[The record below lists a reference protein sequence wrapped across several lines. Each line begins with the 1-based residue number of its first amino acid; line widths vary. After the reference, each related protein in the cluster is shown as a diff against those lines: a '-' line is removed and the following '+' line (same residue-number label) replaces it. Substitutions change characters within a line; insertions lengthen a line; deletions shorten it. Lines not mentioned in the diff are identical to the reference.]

1 MPPTPDA
8 LAAPFV
14 GPDRGRADACPGAL
28 RLHPAEDGQLARLRL
43 PGGYLTYHQLLALA
57 DAADALGDGEVEIT
71 SRGNLQLR
79 GLREQ
84 CATDLA
90 ERLRS
95 VGLLPS
101 DTHERVRNIAASPLA
116 GLDGRGAP
124 GVDLPYWVR
133 ELDAALCAA
142 PWAARLSGKFL
153 FALDDGRGDT
163 AALDADVTLIAIG
176 DGRAL
181 LRLGRA
187 DHASTVD
194 HPVPAALDAARH
206 FLDLAAGRA
215 WHLREVQSELPAGD
229 VPLPRFT
236 GERPVLG
243 AIPGGGG
250 GGDGG
255 GGGGGRGGGVSV
267 GLRFGRATSAQWRLL
282 ADALASAGEGCD
294 GASGGGGASVRLT
307 PWRGVVVPGAGA
319 DWLPRLADAGF
330 RVESG
335 GPWEGVSACTGLP
348 GCGKALADVRAQAV
362 RAIAAVPAV
371 GLPVHWSGC
380 ERRCGHPAG
389 RWVDVLATATGYRV
403 AVDGRAREVGR
414 GAGGGGAEIVRAG
427 IGSGGRGVAGGG
439 AEENIYA
446 EIIRA
451 GINSAGCNTG
461 DKNSTKNDI
470 TGQNGTGQNGTGC
483 NGTGRNSAENRSAE
497 NRSAENHSAE
507 NDSTERNSAENDI
520 AEAVAEARNAE
531 WRRTE

>member
-8 LAAPFV
+8 FAAPFV

-28 RLHPAEDGQLARLRL
+28 RLHLAEDGHLARLRL
-43 PGGYLTYHQLLALA
+43 PGGYLTYRQLLALA

-84 CATDLA
+84 CAADLA
-90 ERLRS
+90 ERLRA

-116 GLDGRGAP
+116 GLDGRGCP
-124 GVDLPYWVR
+124 DVDLPGWVR

-142 PWAARLSGKFL
+142 PWASRLSGKFL

-163 AALDADVTLIAIG
+163 AALDADVTLIAVG

-187 DHASTVD
+187 RTATAVD
-194 HPVPAALDAARH
+194 HPVPAALAAARH

-215 WHLREVQSELPAGD
+215 WHLREVQAELPDGE
-229 VPLPRFT
+229 VSLPRFA
-236 GERPVLG
+236 GERPLLG
-243 AIPGGGG
+243 AI
-250 GGDGG
+250 GDAA
-255 GGGGGRGGGVSV
+255 SV
-267 GLRFGRATSAQWRLL
+267 GLRFGRASSAQWRLL
-282 ADALASAGEGCD
+282 ADALGPD
-294 GASGGGGASVRLT
+294 GAGDAAGGGGDSVRLT

-319 DWLPRLADAGF
+319 EWLPRLADAGF

-348 GCGKALADVRAQAV
+348 GCGKALADVRAQAA
-362 RAIAAVPAV
+362 RAIAAAPAE

-389 RWVDVLATATGYRV
+389 RWVDVLATATGHRV
-403 AVDGRAREVGR
+403 TVDGRVRETTWVGAP
-414 GAGGGGAEIVRAG
+414 GQGMAGSDTI
-427 IGSGGRGVAGGG
+427 
-439 AEENIYA
+439 
-446 EIIRA
+446 
-451 GINSAGCNTG
+451 
-461 DKNSTKNDI
+461 
-470 TGQNGTGQNGTGC
+470 
-483 NGTGRNSAENRSAE
+483 
-497 NRSAENHSAE
+497 E
-507 NDSTERNSAENDI
+507 NDL
-520 AEAVAEARNAE
+520 AEAVAEARNAD
-531 WRRTE
+531 WRRTA